1 MVILEI
7 KEALNHAYWWLG
19 ALTRNVENSE
29 LRPKLRFLRDLR
41 RSRHGRSWQSLE
53 KHIQTL
59 PERMQES
66 LPTVTL
72 PAYLPYLVLDVGDPF
87 LVSEEG
93 TCWRRSSAGSR
104 LYGAQPGT
112 CHNHIYLRSAGQRRI
127 HFHRRWT
134 FPRRLFESDLLVHF
148 SAILPRLLVPKYCM
162 YMHFFVDRNSGV
174 GLILLKRKR
183 EV

>member
-1 MVILEI
+1 
-7 KEALNHAYWWLG
+7 
-19 ALTRNVENSE
+19 
-29 LRPKLRFLRDLR
+29 
-41 RSRHGRSWQSLE
+41 
-53 KHIQTL
+53 
-59 PERMQES
+59 MQES
-66 LPTVTL
+66 LPSVTL

-112 CHNHIYLRSAGQRRI
+112 CHNYILYALPVKEEYIFIEDGPFPGGSSRATSPCIPR
-127 HFHRRWT
+127 HFY
-134 FPRRLFESDLLVHF
+134 
-148 SAILPRLLVPKYCM
+148 AILPRLLVPKYCM

-174 GLILLKRKR
+174 GLFEKKQR